1 MSDPAPRQLPLFAS
15 KNPSTPV
22 NADLSVFCSPH
33 DLIAI
38 VTAENDVVIYR
49 LNGQVAF
56 TVKCKDPDEVTVSA
70 VEWKPDGSLLAV
82 GWSDGSWGVHDGGSG
97 KLVGEGRVHGGAGG
111 EEWKMDLEPGW
122 GPDDEEEGAAVGVA
136 GFGWEKHEIPPS
148 KVEAKALAEQRELD
162 TEGWADGLKDDA
174 EDEDDSMA
182 PVQLADLPRAIT
194 TLDTT
199 KLLARLSAIPSHGLR
214 AGPEGARFATQATTD
229 GVFEVKKIDVSGS
242 VDALIV
248 YTKSGDVRVLLDD
261 SVPIGSFSF
270 DSIPF
275 KHASH
280 PLARSHVLLSR
291 TSEGQL
297 QYNTQDLPLG
307 SLGGP
312 LLNVIARDTKRM
324 QSTLAYL
331 TQVIRCIT
339 HDYTTELQFPTRLM
353 NNINMMLSESDQP
366 QGDLAYNLRH
376 LAMTGQLTPIML
388 EWLTDIVKEPNHKRW
403 DTAIGGMY
411 SRIQNHVFVN
421 LLPALDRMSMAV
433 CSLRGQ
439 ADLHKDTT
447 TFDVEPSLFSNIL
460 EGIDALRLAAQ
471 KIQLICIHEWQQFRA
486 FSKWLRV
493 QIEIG
498 TAGPFSKNAL
508 ETEEKEAMG
517 IDHGQ
522 VLAYINE
529 TMKQSKLIPFV
540 QKLPELRGV
549 VDRADFFKQPVLQ
562 QINYESTKEAIKKS
576 DETTTSNPKN
586 ANCPPLNL
594 QAIAVSLTG
603 HVHVVLDRITTW
615 QSKMLPS
622 PMTFEGP
629 STIPAEARACD
640 MRMIANRGGDLVV
653 NVLLADK
660 STLHLHTKHSSKGS
674 HELSTASDDQLSSA
688 PGEEEE
694 EEEAELLDA
703 KFLSETTCI
712 LLRRSRRHSGEADPN
727 LTTNHH
733 HYSLR
738 VIQLESGLTTT
749 PSLPSSSA
757 AQEAVLHT
765 FAKDDAAFRPERLLV
780 GGRRDK
786 RVCVIFGDG
795 GRAWRVL
802 DLERRLVDEV
812 LSAAGGGRGG
822 GSGRDELGLGGG
834 GDDSM
839 IF

>member
-1 MSDPAPRQLPLFAS
+1 MTITTCALYERTGDVPSTILNMSDYTPRKLPLFCL

-38 VTAENDVVIYR
+38 VTADNDVAIYR

-56 TVKCKDPDEVTVSA
+56 TVKCKDPDEVSVTA

-97 KLVGEGRVHGGAGG
+97 KLVGEGRVTGSSGG

-122 GPDDEEEGAAVGVA
+122 GPDDEEEGAVGVA

-148 KVEAKALAEQRELD
+148 KAAAKALAEQRELD
-162 TEGWADGLKDDA
+162 TEGWADGFKDDE
-174 EDEDDSMA
+174 EDEEESKA
-182 PVQLADLPRAIT
+182 PAQLADLPRAIT

-199 KLLARLSAIPSHGLR
+199 KLLPRMSAIPSHGLR

-229 GVFEVKKIDVSGS
+229 GVFEVKKTDISGS

-248 YTKSGDVRVLLDD
+248 YTTSGDVRVLLDD

-447 TFDVEPSLFSNIL
+447 TFDVEPLLFSNIL
-460 EGIDALRLAAQ
+460 EGIDALRLASQ

-508 ETEEKEAMG
+508 ETEEKEAMA

-529 TMKQSKLIPFV
+529 TMKQSKLVPFV

-549 VDRADFFKQPVLQ
+549 FDRAEFFKQPVLQ
-562 QINYESTKEAIKKS
+562 QLCYNSAKQALEKLDEPTPANESKAIS
-576 DETTTSNPKN
+576 PS
-586 ANCPPLNL
+586 LNL
-594 QAIAVSLTG
+594 QVIAVSLTG
-603 HVHVVLDRITTW
+603 HVRVVLDRITTW

-622 PMTFEGP
+622 SMTFDGP
-629 STIPAEARACD
+629 ETIPAEARACD

-660 STLHLHTKHSSKGS
+660 ATLYLHTKHSSKGS
-674 HELSTASDDQLSSA
+674 HELSPEGTNRHSSS
-688 PGEEEE
+688 EEED
-694 EEEAELLDA
+694 ELLDA
-703 KFLSETTCI
+703 KFLSEKHCI
-712 LLRRSRRHSGEADPN
+712 LLRRTSAEAEDSSIP
-727 LTTNHH
+727 HH
-733 HYSLR
+733 RYSLNI
-738 VIQLESGLTTT
+738 IQLEPGLTTS
-749 PSLPSSSA
+749 PSFLSA
-757 AQEAVLHT
+757 EAVLHD
-765 FAKDDAAFRPERLLV
+765 FAPDDAFRPERLLV

-786 RVCVIFGDG
+786 QVCVVFGDG
-795 GRAWRVL
+795 GKAWRVF
-802 DLERRLVDEV
+802 DLSRRYVDAV
-812 LSAAGGGRGG
+812 LPLKV
-822 GSGRDELGLGGG
+822 GRDEMGLGGA
-834 GDDSM
+834 GDESA
-839 IF
+839 IW